1 MKKGK
6 KVVAL
11 ALATGI
17 IFSNVNG
24 AFASSQSEIETLI
37 NSLNETSKAITQT
50 IKEAENDNSSNGD
63 SNIIEFN
70 DDNLVDE
77 DVTDEEIEELIDILN
92 KNNDIIRKLLEEAI
106 SELTPE
112 EIDVLLNSVG
122 DSNLLIKEMLLDAKN
137 NEEPTVD
144 ELEVLINSIE
154 ENNKQISEIIKQ
166 VENDDNSDS
175 KLLDELSTNID
186 ERAVLVNTLAVSAG
200 LREEKSDD
208 KNEETSD
215 DENKDKKSKD
225 DDKSDDESKLID
237 VSKLRQLPDGINLDN
252 VKNGDTIHTN
262 EVPDGEVKVGEWEVK
277 DTNFNEDTKEG
288 ELILPEIESNKEIG
302 QLDLM
307 IQIDC
312 NGAGALSENVI
323 KEAKA
328 VIELLNKQDP
338 DSKVWIGDL
347 HDEFAAGPMSIE
359 QAKTAM
365 GFFAEEGKV
374 FDNEKVYPYYQEQGI
389 PSAQYTNILDY
400 YTPVVGNPTL
410 AVISDGADY
419 STSLASSNPS
429 TNFSRQ
435 KDFDSDANNNF
446 IPIYVGGNSY
456 NDSTS
461 VIQQFSSHKNYMD
474 LSAVSDENLATDIQ
488 NKLDEIK
495 PFKINLAD
503 VNVKLISRGDV
514 ELSEA
519 SLVDSNGKE
528 YPLEINEGNVD
539 MTITPEVEGAFT
551 LKYKISGKNEA
562 GDSGIDIT
570 LTSGDKSVSDSIDLD
585 QSKNET
591 KVRKST
597 QEIGFKILFVADD
610 SLNKGEMKT
619 VTEGSYGIREIVSE
633 MESKDGVDNEE
644 SIKEISNEI
653 VKDPVD
659 EVIHVG
665 TYVEP
670 EVKPEPKPEPEPT
683 PTPDPTII
691 TQGGD
696 EQVIIVNKDKFDK
709 IDINNSDTEEIIN
722 NLCKKTEEID
732 EKLKKVEEQRC
743 GEESKKEEIKK
754 PLEKPMQDTGVFNA
768 VSDVSVAKFGIMS
781 LLGFMSTILGKRKK

>member
-137 NEEPTVD
+137 NDEPTVED
-144 ELEVLINSIE
+144 LEVLVNSIE

-166 VENDDNSDS
+166 VEDDDNSDS
-175 KLLDELSTNID
+175 ELLDELSTNID
-186 ERAVLVNTLAVSAG
+186 ERAVLANSLAMSAG
-200 LREEKSDD
+200 LREDNNNEENSEEENSENNEESKDVDEKS
-208 KNEETSD
+208 
-215 DENKDKKSKD
+215 
-225 DDKSDDESKLID
+225 ESEDNVDI
-237 VSKLRQLPDGINLDN
+237 SKLRQLPDGINLDS
-252 VKNGDTIHTN
+252 VKNGETIHTN

-288 ELILPEIESNKEIG
+288 ELVLPKIESNKEIG

-419 STSLASSNPS
+419 STSLARSNPS
-429 TNFSRQ
+429 HDFSRQ

-461 VIQQFSSHKNYMD
+461 VIQQFSEHKNYMD

-503 VNVKLISRGDV
+503 VNVKLTSRGDV

-570 LTSGDKSVSDSIDLD
+570 LTSGDKSVSDSIYLD
-585 QSKNET
+585 QSKNEI

-610 SLNKGEMKT
+610 SLNKGELKT
-619 VTEGSYGIREIVSE
+619 VTEGSYGMREIVSE

-683 PTPDPTII
+683 STPDPTII

-696 EQVIIVNKDKFDK
+696 EQVIIVNKDKSDK

-754 PLEKPMQDTGVFNA
+754 PLEKPMQDTGVSNA